1 MASLNIVDLGGKEIE
16 KINVDDQLV
25 NHKVNQEILYQEVR
39 RFLASQRAGTHSTKT
54 RSEVRGGGR
63 KPWRQ
68 KGTGNAR
75 AGTIRS
81 PIWKG
86 GGIVFG
92 PKPRDY
98 SFKLNKK
105 VIKKAKLIA
114 LSDKY
119 NQGRII
125 VLNELKF
132 DSPSTSKAADILQNL
147 KLGQGKVLVV
157 ADSLEGNTAK
167 SFRNISNVE
176 IASAGNL
183 NTYTMLIADYIV
195 FSKESLQEF
204 MERLANARL

>member
-92 PKPRDY
+92 PKPRDH

-132 DSPSTSKAADILQNL
+132 DSPSTSKAAGILQNL